1 MLMAAIFLVRYD
13 APLEYPTI
21 WYREYL
27 TVWYREYLARPFPFR
42 RAVMRRRGSI
52 DASGMHEPVVTP
64 ARPPRL
70 PRLPS
75 YAPTLVPERTPIGR
89 FLGG

>member
-13 APLEYPTI
+13 APLEY
-21 WYREYL
+21 L
-27 TVWYREYLARPFPFR
+27 TVWYRGYLARPFPFR

-52 DASGMHEPVVTP
+52 DPSGMHEPVVTP

-70 PRLPS
+70 PRLRLPS
-75 YAPTLVPERTPIGR
+75 YAPTLVPERTPVGT